1 MNGPFFGRALFIG
14 TGRTRSRARA
24 RKREEPRLAG
34 FSGCGMVPST
44 GFEPATS
51 CSGGR
56 RSIQLSYEGTMEA
69 IIRKTAHDE
78 SGKRLW
84 VRRHRK
90 RCR

>member
-1 MNGPFFGRALFIG
+1 MAGAEAMRDAVRG
-14 TGRTRSRARA
+14 
-24 RKREEPRLAG
+24 REEV
-34 FSGCGMVPST
+34 VPST